1 LRRRGQ
7 DNREIGG
14 EHEEGTGTT
23 LDGMAE
29 DGDPLPKPGGV
40 ESYRDVMKDLDLEQY
55 VLAHVQIETSRF
67 AVLANQS

>member
-1 LRRRGQ
+1 
-7 DNREIGG
+7 
-14 EHEEGTGTT
+14 
-23 LDGMAE
+23 MAE